1 MWLPLLGLLAGI
13 IIGIV
18 FGFSVPAE
26 YARYAA
32 MAIVAGFDAVLGA
45 IRAET
50 EQQFDNRIFL
60 TGLLANALVAMLLI
74 YLSDRLAIELYIAA
88 LVAFGARIFNNLAV
102 IRRRL
107 LFREGSRRV

>member
-1 MWLPLLGLLAGI
+1 MWLPLFGLLAGI
-13 IIGIV
+13 VIGIV
-18 FGFSVPAE
+18 FGFSVPTQ

-60 TGLLANALVAMLLI
+60 SGLAANALVAMLLT

-88 LVAFGARIFNNLAV
+88 LVAFGARIFNNLAI

-107 LFREGSRRV
+107 LFRGSA

>member
-1 MWLPLLGLLAGI
+1 MWLPLFGLLAGI
-13 IIGIV
+13 VIGIV
-18 FGFSVPAE
+18 FGFSVPAQ

-50 EQQFDNRIFL
+50 EHQFDNRIFL
-60 TGLLANALVAMLLI
+60 SGLIANALVAMLLT
-74 YLSDRLAIELYIAA
+74 YLSERLAIELYIAA
-88 LVAFGARIFNNLAV
+88 LVAFGARIFNNLAI

-107 LFREGSRRV
+107 LFRES

>member
-1 MWLPLLGLLAGI
+1 MWLPLFGLLAGI
-13 IIGIV
+13 VIGIV
-18 FGFSVPAE
+18 FGFSVPAQ

-45 IRAET
+45 VRAET

-60 TGLLANALVAMLLI
+60 SGLAANALVAMLLT

-88 LVAFGARIFNNLAV
+88 LVAFGARIFNNLAI

-107 LFREGSRRV
+107 LFPGTRERA

>member
-13 IIGIV
+13 VIGIV
-18 FGFSVPAE
+18 FGFSVPAQF
-26 YARYAA
+26 ARYAA

-50 EQQFDNRIFL
+50 EGQFDNRIFL
-60 TGLLANALVAMLLI
+60 TGLAANALVAMLLT

-88 LVAFGARIFNNLAV
+88 LVAFGARIFNNLAI

-107 LFREGSRRV
+107 LFRSSGG

>member
-13 IIGIV
+13 VIGIV
-18 FGFSVPAE
+18 FGFSVPAQF
-26 YARYAA
+26 ARYAA

-50 EQQFDNRIFL
+50 EGEFDNRIFL
-60 TGLLANALVAMLLI
+60 TGLAANALVAMLLT

-88 LVAFGARIFNNLAV
+88 LVAFGARIFNNLAI

-107 LFREGSRRV
+107 LFRGSGG

>member
-1 MWLPLLGLLAGI
+1 MWLPLFGLLAGI
-13 IIGIV
+13 VIGIV
-18 FGFSVPAE
+18 FGFSVPAQ
-26 YARYAA
+26 YSRYAA

-50 EQQFDNRIFL
+50 EQQFDNRIFVS
-60 TGLLANALVAMLLI
+60 GLAANALVAMLLT

-88 LVAFGARIFNNLAV
+88 LVAFGARIFNNLAI

-107 LFREGSRRV
+107 LFRGPRERT